1 MSKKVIKYK
10 LTPEGVNPN
19 YVEEKYH
26 GWYPSSPLAEEA
38 ELIGISINN
47 AELPV
52 DVVVFETQADLVTYL
67 DSLYYPIQT
76 EESPATAQDRA
87 EELFSLLTVREE

>member
-10 LTPEGVNPN
+10 LTSEGMTPDF
-19 YVEEKYH
+19 VEDKYH

-38 ELIGISINN
+38 DLIGISINN

-52 DVVVFETQADLVTYL
+52 DVVVFETQANLVTYL

-76 EESPATAQDRA
+76 EESPLSAQERA
-87 EELFSLLTVREE
+87 EQLFALLTITEE

>member
-1 MSKKVIKYK
+1 MPKKVIKYK
-10 LTPEGVNPN
+10 LTPEGVTPN

-76 EESPATAQDRA
+76 EESPTSTQGRA